1 MIQNG
6 STATSQFSVALSYD
20 PRRRLTSALV
30 HNLSKMETS
39 GVIQDVMRHRED
51 IALPTLPP
59 SPLLVS
65 RMKSTSTELLDG
77 NRQILEIEH
86 QIGI

>member
-1 MIQNG
+1 
-6 STATSQFSVALSYD
+6 
-20 PRRRLTSALV
+20 
-30 HNLSKMETS
+30 
-39 GVIQDVMRHRED
+39 MRHRED

-59 SPLLVS
+59 SLLPVS

-86 QIGI
+86 QMGI